1 MVCCDSGPSIFDND
15 SRSTD
20 TPAVARNMNSTMV
33 MIDVDTDEFAKASSS
48 SELAKV
54 CDKSSRIPCEA
65 NDGAIDIHHK
75 CMRAVYLCAST

>member
-1 MVCCDSGPSIFDND
+1 
-15 SRSTD
+15 
-20 TPAVARNMNSTMV
+20 MV

-54 CDKSSRIPCEA
+54 CDKSRGIPREA
-65 NDGAIDIHHK
+65 NDGAIDIHHE